1 MRNPFI
7 EKLILES
14 LTLSL
19 GVSSQLEVLS
29 SLNGDLVEL
38 FASVALHLQHNLL
51 GGLGL
56 WTGKKWVRRLEQ
68 RADGNNDSYLLVE
81 NGLGLTT
88 ETRLLAIVTSLTLSP
103 ETLLTLLVLG
113 NLLRGM
119 LLASFAEGV
128 ALLRD
133 VDLGVPHS

>member
-1 MRNPFI
+1 M
-7 EKLILES
+7 
-14 LTLSL
+14 
-19 GVSSQLEVLS
+19 
-29 SLNGDLVEL
+29 
-38 FASVALHLQHNLL
+38 
-51 GGLGL
+51 
-56 WTGKKWVRRLEQ
+56 
-68 RADGNNDSYLLVE
+68 E